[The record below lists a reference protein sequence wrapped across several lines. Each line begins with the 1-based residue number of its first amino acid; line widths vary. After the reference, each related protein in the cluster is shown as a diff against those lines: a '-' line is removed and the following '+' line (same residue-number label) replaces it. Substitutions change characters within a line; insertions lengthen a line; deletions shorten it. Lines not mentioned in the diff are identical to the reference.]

1 MFSSI
6 NAKQKSL
13 KIFGA
18 MTFGK
23 MALAIITIGNDISKF
38 QIAHPNK
45 NVFEHNF
52 DLFRFNKSLLHPSR
66 A

>member
-23 MALAIITIGNDISKF
+23 MALAIITILNDIFKF
-38 QIAHPNK
+38 QIAHQNK
-45 NVFEHNF
+45 NVFENDF
-52 DLFRFNKSLLHPSR
+52 NLFRFNTSLLHLSR